1 MSEFDLKLSWTEE
14 SNAQGPKGPQGDH
27 LQLQSEE
34 PETSS
39 NQLVARDDSAP
50 ANLDGS
56 DELEELD
63 PEPDLSEWNL
73 EEFEYSD
80 AREAAIEAALGKI
93 QGQVRAPVVAYL
105 RNLLEERSQLTPLE
119 LSSRLDTC
127 EAWLQTQLH
136 QWAPQKTVV
145 PEEPTQDLQ
154 ERTELFNT
162 SVSCGSDALN
172 LALEVVSLIR
182 DGQPE
187 LAAKLLPQI
196 ESFLS
201 QALEALDQVF

>member
-1 MSEFDLKLSWTEE
+1 MSEFDLKLSWAEE
-14 SNAQGPKGPQGDH
+14 PSTQAPKAPQGDH
-27 LQLQSEE
+27 LQLQTQE
-34 PETSS
+34 PDVS
-39 NQLVARDDSAP
+39 NGQQVAFDDSVP
-50 ANLDGS
+50 PQLDGT

-63 PEPDLSEWNL
+63 PEPNLSEWNL

-105 RNLLEERSQLTPLE
+105 RDLLDERSQLTPLQ
-119 LSSRLDTC
+119 LSSRLDAC

-145 PEEPTQDLQ
+145 PKEQTQDLQ

-172 LALEVVSLIR
+172 LGLEVVSLIR